1 MIALFIHIYNGLK
14 IVSLL
19 LYFLQKDYY
28 SFYLNEKNIKILY
41 DLFFID
47 KAIKQLIKGKDW
59 QNIFTVKPIHVK
71 KIIYRDNDKFFV
83 QYRPS
88 SYTETDVQNDFIGLW
103 DSNIRLDSVEGVLL
117 KQEQRVWLPCSNTCN
132 VQFRIEATTIYGIHC
147 KNSFIILA
155 NIFKEKL
162 ELPYYTVSHY
172 HLLPYYQLIH
182 FEFVNRYSNL
192 FSIFEPSTSLF
203 ELTGFSKTRPCI
215 GLIVNKQAALT
226 FCHNLNK
233 TMALL
238 QFESNTPTMKSTYQ
252 KFIKDP
258 KRNIQIVKT
267 YVKQLIKSFKA
278 VNAEALGVI
287 ELKLAIPE
295 LEGIFDDMASCGS
308 FNEAVTYRKEVI
320 KFLQNQSYFDE
331 IKGMLWRLDY
341 DVFTGHYFYVF
352 HLFGYKESKTRNQLI
367 VDSLTEHQK
376 QISIKD
382 SHRVTDIPYLSYQLL
397 LSNPVDS
404 KLFINRI
411 LAHYERDLYGHVNSQ
426 GKKKMTFGKKAIVP
440 LTKGE
445 MLKHNMKEAR
455 EKSIN

>member
-1 MIALFIHIYNGLK
+1 MA
-14 IVSLL
+14 SSP
-19 LYFLQKDYY
+19 YFLQKDYY
-28 SFYLNEKNIKILY
+28 SFYLNKENIKILY

-47 KAIKQLIKGKDW
+47 KAIKQLTEGKDW

-71 KIIYRDNDKFFV
+71 KVIYRKNDKFFI

-88 SYTETDVQNDFIGLW
+88 SYTEVDVQNDFTGLW
-103 DSNIRLDSVEGVLL
+103 DLLENDRLDSFEGALL
-117 KQEQRVWLPCSNTCN
+117 KEEQWVWLPCSNTSDT
-132 VQFRIEATTIYGIHC
+132 QFKLETTTTYSIYC
-147 KNSFIILA
+147 RDNFKILA
-155 NIFKEKL
+155 NILRKKL
-162 ELPYYTVSHY
+162 ELPCYTVSHY
-172 HLLPYYQLIH
+172 HLLPYYQLIL
-182 FEFVNRYSNL
+182 FEFINRNSNL

-203 ELTGFSKTRPCI
+203 ELTGFSKTGIYSR
-215 GLIVNKQAALT
+215 LLVDKQVALAT
-226 FCHNLNK
+226 CHELNK
-233 TMALL
+233 VMALL
-238 QFESNTPTMKSTYQ
+238 QFESNTPTMKNTYQ

-278 VNAEALGVI
+278 VNAEALGVL

-445 MLKHNMKEAR
+445 MLKHNMKEAQ
-455 EKSIN
+455 KNPIN